1 MALPEKKFR
10 VGSVTATI
18 WKNTNK
24 VDGKEV
30 SFYTVALERS
40 YKDKEDN
47 WKTTNS
53 LRSSDL
59 PKAILVASKA
69 YEFLELKDE
78 VIQAKAPQAPKQ
90 AGGETV

>member
-1 MALPEKKFR
+1 MPEKKFR
-10 VGSVTATI
+10 AGSVTATI
-18 WKNTNK
+18 WKNTNQ

-47 WKTTNS
+47 WKTTSS

-59 PKAILVASKA
+59 PKAVLVANKA
-69 YEFLELKDE
+69 YEYLELKDE
-78 VIQAKAPQAPKQ
+78 QIQAAQPSQ
-90 AGGETV
+90 